1 MNLFL
6 VTRRGWRQWSWL
18 VAGLLLVLGLEHC
31 RGARVLLGNEVLQA
45 QEYKCLQ
52 GKRIG
57 LLTNP
62 SGVNSHGR
70 STLEILRRA
79 KGVKLLA
86 LFAAEH
92 GLDGSIPAGTE
103 FSNFT
108 HASTGLPVYS
118 LYGPGPI
125 RKPTARMLA
134 GLDALVYD
142 LQDTGCRSYTF
153 IATMGLAMEACAQAG
168 VEFVV
173 LDRPN
178 PLGGERVEGAR
189 LDPQFKSM
197 VSQWNVPYVYGLTC
211 GELAQM
217 INGEGWIQSRGK
229 VTVVRMRG
237 WQRNMVWRDTGLS
250 WVPTSPYIRTGD
262 APLYYVA
269 TGVLGEIGGLSIG
282 MNTPTPFQV
291 IASPDL
297 EARVFCRRLES
308 YGLSGVRFRPINYT
322 PASGYFRGQV
332 IHGARIEVT
341 APVQAPLVAINY
353 YALEAFKKVTGRN
366 LLAEARKAGKSFS
379 MFDKV
384 NGTDTIRQALE
395 SGQSAG
401 SIVRAWRKGEEAFRQ
416 QRKKYLLY

>member
-1 MNLFL
+1 ML
-6 VTRRGWRQWSWL
+6 SWL
-18 VAGLLLVLGLEHC
+18 IAGLFIFLGVEAC
-31 RGARVLLGNEVLQA
+31 RAARVLLGNEVLA
-45 QEYKCLQ
+45 VQEFRCLQ
-52 GKRIG
+52 GKRVG

-70 STLEILRRA
+70 STVEVLRRA
-79 KGVKLLA
+79 KGVKLVA

-92 GLDGSIPAGTE
+92 GLDGAIPAGTE
-103 FSNFT
+103 FSNST
-108 HASTGLPVYS
+108 HAATGLPVYS

-197 VSQWNVPYVYGLTC
+197 VSHWNVPYVYGLTC

-237 WQRNMVWRDTGLS
+237 WQRSMAWRDTGLS
-250 WVPTSPYIRTGD
+250 WVPTSPYIRTGN
-262 APLYYVA
+262 APLYYAA
-269 TGVLGEIGGLSIG
+269 TGVLGEIGGISIG
-282 MNTPTPFQV
+282 MSTTTPFQV
-291 IASPDL
+291 LAAPDL
-297 EARVFCRRLES
+297 EARSFCGRLEG
-308 YGLSGVRFRPINYT
+308 YGLTGVRFRPVNYV
-322 PASGYFRGQV
+322 PAVGYFRGQV
-332 IHGARIEVT
+332 IHGARIEFT
-341 APVQAPLVAINY
+341 APARAPLVAINY
-353 YALEAFKKVTGRN
+353 YALEAYKKVTGRN
-366 LLAEARKAGKSFS
+366 LFAEAHKAGKSFS

-384 NGTDTIRQALE
+384 NGTDAIRQALE
-395 SGQSAG
+395 AGQSAA
-401 SIVRAWRKGEEAFRQ
+401 SIVRAWKKGEDAFRQ